1 MDWTPAYAVVNTEQ
15 AIEPFLKTDR
25 LSHFLPRFDS
35 SGQWAAPS
43 ATMKP
48 SRSSCRRTAQN
59 ACTCRTSS
67 AYLSTARMAEGV
79 VGLFQKKTLNDLI
92 PIHPDN
98 IGNKDWAILLE
109 AGTIVGPS
117 PQRIRVAR
125 CMQEKNI
132 LKKSD
137 MLMRTF
143 PRKSDFGGQRHKGHN
158 VRGDRVR
165 GIQRPSRPGGRR
177 QYRGIWRR
185 PP

>member
-1 MDWTPAYAVVNTEQ
+1 M
-15 AIEPFLKTDR
+15 
-25 LSHFLPRFDS
+25 
-35 SGQWAAPS
+35 
-43 ATMKP
+43 
-48 SRSSCRRTAQN
+48 
-59 ACTCRTSS
+59 
-67 AYLSTARMAEGV
+67 
-79 VGLFQKKTLNDLI
+79 GLFRKKTLNDLI

-158 VRGDRVR
+158 VRGGRMR
-165 GIQRPSRPGGRR
+165 EIQKLSPPGGRR
-177 QYRGIWRR
+177 QYRVFGAA
-185 PP
+185 PPGNLCGAVSDWWSN